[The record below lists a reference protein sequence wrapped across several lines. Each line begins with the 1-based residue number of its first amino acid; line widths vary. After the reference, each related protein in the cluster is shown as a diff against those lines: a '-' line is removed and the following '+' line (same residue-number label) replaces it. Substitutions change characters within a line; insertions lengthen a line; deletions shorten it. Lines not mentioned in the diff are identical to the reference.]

1 MEAPRFVT
9 LHLQKNGKQTQ
20 EILANHYLHPG
31 PRLQE
36 CIEIFTEK
44 YLSERDRIKWISYH
58 WIVCNGVLKINAISL
73 MKPWKIVYDT
83 WKAKTKDEKMNL
95 SVSKFWENKAKKK
108 PSTNEAWQLA
118 ISNSLQYINVL
129 CIQNKYFKM
138 KTKAICM

>member
-20 EILANHYLHPG
+20 EILANHYLNPG

-36 CIEIFTEK
+36 CIEILTEK
-44 YLSERDRIKWISYH
+44 YWSERGRIKWISYD
-58 WIVCNGVLKINAISL
+58 WIVSNGVLKINAISL

-95 SVSKFWENKAKKK
+95 SVSKFWENKTKK
-108 PSTNEAWQLA
+108 NHQQMQLDNWLLL
-118 ISNSLQYINVL
+118 ILSNI
-129 CIQNKYFKM
+129 
-138 KTKAICM
+138 